1 MKLLNFDRVLC
12 LSPHPDDVEYSM
24 AGTIIKFNDTI
35 FDVLCLSHGGDLDL
49 TTNSSRV
56 NEVRDVWSTA
66 NCNNVNLH
74 FSDNMFLKERE
85 EDAWVNFIE
94 TNYLRLNNY
103 DCIMTTSDIDSHFEH
118 KLVSNL
124 APALTRGI
132 WPNRNFPI
140 AIIQYKSPSTLEN
153 WIPNLF
159 IDIETVYHTKLKM
172 LQKFKSQQHHTYF
185 NRKTLDVF
193 NSNYQC
199 SKKNMYIVEE
209 FKILNT
215 FLK

>member
-1 MKLLNFDRVLC
+1 MQLLNFDRVLC

-56 NEVRDVWSTA
+56 NEVRDVWLTA

-74 FSDNMFLKERE
+74 FSDNKFLKERE

-103 DCIMTTSDIDSHFEH
+103 DCIMTTSQIDSHFEH
-118 KLVSNL
+118 KLICNL
-124 APALTRGI
+124 GPALTRGL
-132 WPNRNFPI
+132 WPNRTSPI
-140 AIIQYKSPSTLEN
+140 SLIEYKSPSTLDN
-153 WIPNLF
+153 WIPNMF
-159 IDIETVYHTKLKM
+159 IDISNVYDIKLNM
-172 LQKFKSQQHHTYF
+172 LTKFKSQQHHAYF
-185 NRKTLDVF
+185 DRAVLNAF
-193 NSNYQC
+193 HSNYQC
-199 SKKNMYIVEE
+199 AKKNMLITEQ
-209 FKILNT
+209 FRINQT
-215 FLK
+215 FI